1 MFGLTKIYALL
12 LCLGRGLLRLAK
24 VGAVVRLF
32 NGLGCLT
39 SFEGVR
45 SGLYIGQGCYAPLSG
60 RVTRLRCLAGGGV
73 WAALLILT
81 LPALSLGVTPP
92 GTIISNT
99 ATVTHD
105 VSVTRFSNTIQTT
118 VSVTRTSS
126 AIELFSYDVAGANV
140 YVATTGYSTDG
151 TLVSIAPLPDPVTL
165 LGAPIAVNT
174 TVPIVTTASY
184 LPGEPLFVRLTDT
197 DQDLDFGLSETVFL
211 TLTVSGSSEEEIIEL
226 TETGVNTGVFT
237 GFIQTS
243 GNPST
248 LYDGT
253 LDVTTGST
261 ITATYVDIADGADTA
276 TDIALV
282 TSLNPAASSLYVLK
296 STSTKV
302 ASIGDTIGYEVTIE
316 NLTAGVVTGVLATDT
331 LPLGFRY
338 AERSVRYDGLAG
350 TGPQT
355 SSDATTLTF
364 TIASINPGQ
373 VVTITYAVVLGAGA
387 IRGDAT
393 NTVSAASGAL
403 GSNTATAIVR
413 VEDAFFTSRNIIAG
427 SVLSDNCGK
436 GLHTEGAEGTDGAE
450 AIEGIEGVRIFLE
463 DGTFVVTDSRGMY
476 HFEGLKPRTHV
487 VAIDEETIPD
497 DYLLDS
503 CQLNNRFAGKENSQ
517 FVDLMPGTLWR
528 ADFHLKPRP
537 KKKGALVSELRSAV
551 DENTIRYAIPFEVTG
566 LALGNVRLTVI
577 LPEGVTFTE
586 STATLNKAHI
596 EDPAIIETAL
606 NFALGDFAKDSSGE
620 VNFEASVKLA
630 GERESQPTK
639 ALFTFNT
646 PEEKN
651 LRTMLMEVV
660 FERDFIEDD
669 TRKKEVILRPQFEVL
684 GAELHAVNK
693 KLLNKWIDEF
703 SNAGIV
709 SVIAVGHTDND
720 RISKKNRDKFKDN
733 YALSRA
739 RAEAVGAYLVDGLG
753 VSRDKL
759 GIRGLGPD
767 RPVASNDTPEGKAL
781 NRRVELQFILENIKK
796 FYYLD
801 NTKGESGPVT
811 TETFGQRERAK
822 DSGPGTA
829 GTPDIINVYEERPE
843 DDFDYYNTFKV
854 ADLDLT
860 LTPALGW
867 LWPTETHHPPI
878 PTVNI
883 AVSHGGLSTLKL
895 FVDGAEASPLTLESR
910 STNAERTLSITR
922 WRSVPLKDGTNL
934 LEVVEV
940 GPDGLTTGAIRREV
954 HYSGPPVKVE
964 FIKET
969 SRLVADGKNPP
980 IIAVRLTDR
989 YGHPA
994 RRGLKGEFRIE
1005 PPYMSL
1011 DRARAIEDSPMT
1023 GVKDET
1029 ATFEV
1034 GQDGMALLEVKPT
1047 VSSGE
1052 LRANIL
1058 LSGGPEEVRAWLSP
1072 HMREWIL
1079 VGIAEGTTAYNTLK
1093 GNIDYAD
1100 YSGMEDDLFV
1110 DGRVALYAKGRVK
1123 GEWLLTMSYDSEKN
1137 RLSHYDR
1144 LHSTIDPDEYYTV
1157 YGDSTTQGYD
1167 AMSSR
1172 KLYVKMEKENF
1183 YALFGDYNTGMTMTE
1198 LSRYTRSFNGLKTEY
1213 HGERLKVTA
1222 FATETSQAFI
1232 KDELRGNGTSG
1243 LYELTRSDI
1252 LINSEKISIE
1262 TRDRFNSERVIKTR
1276 TLARYIDYT
1285 IDYDNGT
1292 VFFKEAVLS
1301 RDSELNHIYIVV
1313 DYESNDTHDK
1323 SMNYGGRAS
1332 MDFLVDNALTVGASL
1347 IHEESVG
1354 RDGDLYGADVRFKLD
1369 DSTEIRAEVSHTNTD
1384 KSGVTEK
1391 GDAYLIEATRRGP
1404 RLKGRAYVLNQD
1416 SDFGLGQQMAT
1427 EGGKRK
1433 LGVEGELT
1441 TETGLMKYSTHIYRQ
1456 FNLKTDAQRDFAEVR
1471 AAYTEA
1477 SRRYSFYGGL
1487 QGAEDRFAD
1496 STELD
1501 SIQVSLGGR
1510 LRLLDNRLTLGIDN
1524 MLSIGPD
1531 ENADYPT
1538 RTVLLLEHRLSEKL
1552 SVFATQEF
1560 TRGTNETSDT
1570 TLAGFKTSPWANG
1583 ELTASIGEEFTENGH
1598 RVFSSYGLSQALQL
1612 TERLTI
1618 DASLDRSNTIEHDG
1632 NIPFDSGTP
1641 TASGGDDFTAVSLG
1655 LGYRHDRWST
1665 TSRFE
1670 VLNSKSMDKTTVFAG
1685 INGEV
1690 REGLSMALGVRAFH
1704 SESAADDKETN
1715 DIDLDLS
1722 LARRPLGGT
1731 LLVLNRLDLNYSDQ
1745 WSPGFRFTN
1754 YRIVENMDLNWMAGP
1769 RTQLAFKLGL
1779 KYVDDTIGVEGGG
1792 DDYEG
1797 FTDVLGIEGRYDL
1810 TRKVDIGLRGMV
1822 LHSWELDEEKYL
1834 GGVSAGYNL
1843 MDNVWISLGYNFSG
1857 FRDSDFSKAN
1867 YTYEGAYMK
1876 FRIKFDSSDA
1886 RAAVKWLSGQE

>member
-1 MFGLTKIYALL
+1 MT
-12 LCLGRGLLRLAK
+12 
-24 VGAVVRLF
+24 
-32 NGLGCLT
+32 
-39 SFEGVR
+39 
-45 SGLYIGQGCYAPLSG
+45 
-60 RVTRLRCLAGGGV
+60 
-73 WAALLILT
+73 ALLILT
-81 LPALSLGVTPP
+81 LPALSQGVTPP
-92 GTIISNT
+92 GTIIPNT

-105 VSVTRFSNTIQTT
+105 VSVTRTSNTVQTV

-126 AIELFSYDVAGANV
+126 AIELFSYDVAGTNE

-165 LGAPIAVNT
+165 AGAPIAVNT
-174 TVPIVTTASY
+174 FVPIVAAVGY
-184 LPGEPLFVRLTDT
+184 QPGEPLFVRITDS

-253 LDVTTGST
+253 LDVTTGSV
-261 ITATYVDIADGADTA
+261 ITATYVDISDGADTA
-276 TDIALV
+276 TVTALV
-282 TSLNPAASSLYVLK
+282 TSANPAASSFYILK
-296 STSTKV
+296 TSTTKV
-302 ASIGDTIGYEVTIE
+302 ASIGDTLGYEVTIE
-316 NLTAGVVTGVLATDT
+316 NLTAGVVANVLATDT

-338 AERSVRYDGLAG
+338 LEGTVRYDALAG
-350 TGPQT
+350 AEPTV
-355 SSDATTLTF
+355 SSDGRSITF
-364 TIASINPGQ
+364 TIASMNPSE
-373 VVTITYAVVLGAGA
+373 VVTITYAVLVGSGA
-387 IRGDAT
+387 INGDAT
-393 NTVSAASGAL
+393 NSVNATSGAL

-427 SVLSDNCGK
+427 SVMSDNCGK
-436 GLHTEGAEGTDGAE
+436 DLHTKGAEGTG
-450 AIEGIEGVRIFLE
+450 GIAGVRIFLE
-463 DGTFVVTDSRGMY
+463 DGTFVITDSRGMY

-487 VAIDEETIPD
+487 VAIDEETIPK
-497 DYLLDS
+497 DYLLDV
-503 CQLNNRFAGKENSQ
+503 CNLNNRFAGKENSQ

-537 KKKGALVSELRSAV
+537 KKTGALVSELRSAIEG
-551 DENTIRYAIPFEVTG
+551 DTIRYAIPFKVTG
-566 LALGNVRLTVI
+566 LDLGNVRLTVI
-577 LPEGVTFTE
+577 LPKGVTFKE
-586 STATLNKAHI
+586 GTATLNKAHM

-620 VNFEASVKLA
+620 INFEASVELA

-646 PEEKN
+646 PEKKN

-669 TRKKEVILRPQFEVL
+669 TRKKEIILRPQFDVL
-684 GAELHAVNK
+684 GAELNTKNK
-693 KLLNKWIDEF
+693 ELLNKWIDEF
-703 SNAGIV
+703 SSAGIV
-709 SVIAVGHTDND
+709 SVFAVGHTDND

-767 RPVASNDTPEGKAL
+767 RPVASNETPEGKAL

-801 NTKGESGPVT
+801 NTKGESGPIT
-811 TETFGQRERAK
+811 TETIGQREEAK
-822 DSGPGTA
+822 DSGSGTA
-829 GTPDIINVYEERPE
+829 EIPDIIDVYKERPE

-854 ADLDLT
+854 AELDSE

-895 FVDGAEASPLTLESR
+895 FVDGLEASPLTLESR
-910 STNAERTLSITR
+910 STNAEKTLSITR
-922 WRSVPLKDGTNL
+922 WRSVPLKDDTIL
-934 LEVVEV
+934 LEIIEI
-940 GPDGLTTGAIRREV
+940 GPDGLTTGTITRKV

-964 FIKET
+964 FVKEM
-969 SRLVADGKNPP
+969 SRLVADGKTPP
-980 IIAVRLTDR
+980 VIAVRLTDR

-994 RRGLKGEFRIE
+994 RRGLKGEFHIK

-1023 GVKDET
+1023 GVKDDT
-1029 ATFEV
+1029 ATFLV
-1034 GQDGMALLEVKPT
+1034 GTDGIAQIKVKPT
-1047 VSSGE
+1047 EDSGE
-1052 LRANIL
+1052 LTANIL
-1058 LSGGPEEVRAWLSP
+1058 LSGGTEEVRAWLRP

-1093 GNIDYAD
+1093 GNTDYAD
-1100 YSGMEDDLFV
+1100 KAGIDDDLFV
-1110 DGRVALYAKGRVK
+1110 DGRVAFYAKGRVK
-1123 GEWLLTMSYDSEKN
+1123 GEWLLTMAYDSEKN
-1137 RLSHYDR
+1137 RRSHYDR
-1144 LHSTIDPDEYYTV
+1144 LRSTINPDEYYTV
-1157 YGDSTTQGYD
+1157 YGDSTTESYG

-1183 YALFGDYNTGMTMTE
+1183 YALFGDYDTGMTMTE
-1198 LSRYTRSFNGLKTEY
+1198 LSRYTRSFNGLKAEY
-1213 HGERLKVTA
+1213 HGERVRVTA
-1222 FATETSQAFI
+1222 FATETSQGFI

-1252 LINSEKISIE
+1252 LINSEKITIE
-1262 TRDRFNSERVIKTR
+1262 TRDRYNSERVLTSR
-1276 TLARYIDYT
+1276 RMARYIDYT

-1301 RDSELNHIYIVV
+1301 RDSDLNHVYIVV

-1332 MDFLVDNALTVGASL
+1332 MEILDKSLTVGLSH
-1347 IHEESVG
+1347 IHEESIG
-1354 RDGDLYGADVRFKLD
+1354 QEGDLYGADVRFKLGD
-1369 DSTEIRAEVSHTNTD
+1369 TTEIRAEASHTD
-1384 KSGVTEK
+1384 KDKAGVTQR
-1391 GDAYLIEATRRGP
+1391 GDAYLIEATHKGP

-1441 TETGLMKYSTHIYRQ
+1441 SETGLMKYSTHLYRQ
-1456 FNLKTDAQRDFAEVR
+1456 LNLETDAERDFAEVK
-1471 AAYTEA
+1471 AAYTDP

-1487 QGAEDRFAD
+1487 QGVEDRFED
-1496 STELD
+1496 SSELD
-1501 SIQVSLGGR
+1501 SLQVNLGGR
-1510 LRLLDNRLTLGIDN
+1510 ARLLDGRLTLGIDN
-1524 MLSIGPD
+1524 MLSLGSG

-1538 RTVLLLEHRLSEKL
+1538 RTVLLLEHRLSERL

-1583 ELTASIGEEFTENGH
+1583 EVTASIGEELTENGH
-1598 RVFSSYGLSQALQL
+1598 RIFSSYGLNQALQL
-1612 TERLTI
+1612 TERLTL
-1618 DASLDRSNTIEHDG
+1618 DASLDRSNTIKHDG
-1632 NIPFDSGTP
+1632 NITFDNDTP

-1655 LGYRHDRWST
+1655 LGYRHDKWST

-1670 VLNSKSMDKTTVFAG
+1670 VLNSKTTDKTTVFAG

-1690 REGLSMALGVRAFH
+1690 RDGLSMALGLRAFH
-1704 SESAADDKETN
+1704 SENATENKETS
-1715 DIDLDLS
+1715 DIGLDLS

-1745 WSPGFRFTN
+1745 WAPGFRFTN